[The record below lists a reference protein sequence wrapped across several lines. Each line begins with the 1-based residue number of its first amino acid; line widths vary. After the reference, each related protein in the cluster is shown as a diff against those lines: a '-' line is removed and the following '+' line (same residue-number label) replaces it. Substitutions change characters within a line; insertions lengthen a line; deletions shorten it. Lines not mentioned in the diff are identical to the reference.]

1 MATGG
6 LLARVVE
13 VVVEPAEVVVLVLV
27 ELEVDVVA
35 FATVVV
41 GEPFVI
47 EAIAGSL
54 VADQAP
60 ELSRTHSV
68 TV

>member
-1 MATGG
+1 MAMGG
-6 LLARVVE
+6 LFARVVE
-13 VVVEPAEVVVLVLV
+13 LVVEPTEVVEVVLV

-35 FATVVV
+35 FAIVVV
-41 GEPFVI
+41 EPFVI
-47 EAIAGSL
+47 EAIAASL

-60 ELSRTHSV
+60 ELSWTHKV